1 MAEKQKI
8 PSMRTKASEKTS
20 SEIAEEEFKEKQV
33 SKNETPK
40 EETAETAESISEA
53 AEQNKNASQ
62 SSAFEGIYDRL
73 PDISIR
79 SLDRFILLCIIGL
92 AAVILIG
99 ILKANHIL

>member
-8 PSMRTKASEKTS
+8 PSMGTKASEKTS

-53 AEQNKNASQ
+53 AEQNKNASCSGQ
-62 SSAFEGIYDRL
+62 AFL
-73 PDISIR
+73 
-79 SLDRFILLCIIGL
+79 
-92 AAVILIG
+92 
-99 ILKANHIL
+99 